1 MYNSYEKIFIAQI
14 YKDAVQ
20 CMIYQNLK
28 MKKISNSIHHLIK
41 NVQVAVKNVD
51 LKEQKHTLR
60 NGDVDIN
67 IKNI

>member
-1 MYNSYEKIFIAQI
+1 
-14 YKDAVQ
+14 
-20 CMIYQNLK
+20 MIYQNLK